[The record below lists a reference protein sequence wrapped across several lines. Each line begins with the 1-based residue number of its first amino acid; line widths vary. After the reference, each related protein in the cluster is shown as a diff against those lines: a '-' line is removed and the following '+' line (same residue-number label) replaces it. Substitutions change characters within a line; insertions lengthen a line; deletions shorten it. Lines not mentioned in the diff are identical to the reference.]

1 MSRKFITVA
10 RKNDVRPQFDFYRR
24 AAEVSNTYELV
35 WAGSQWKQAH
45 RDFYT
50 PDGEI
55 HRRQFQSGSDD
66 LEVYKV
72 DDYTTYLVDYRWGRV
87 TLVIR

>member
-35 WAGSQWKQAH
+35 WAGSQWKQHHSDYYDADGVIHH
-45 RDFYT
+45 R
-50 PDGEI
+50 
-55 HRRQFQSGSDD
+55 QWQSGSDE
-66 LEVYKV
+66 LEVYRV
-72 DDYTTYLVDYRWGRV
+72 DDFTVYLVDYHWGRV
-87 TLVIR
+87 TLVTR

>member
-24 AAEVSNTYELV
+24 AAEVSNTYELL
-35 WAGSQWKQAH
+35 WSGSQWRQCS
-45 RDFYT
+45 RDYYT
-50 PDGEI
+50 ADNVI
-55 HRRQFQSGSDD
+55 HRRQFQSGSDE

-72 DDYTTYLVDYRWGRV
+72 DEYTTYLVDYHWGRV
-87 TLVIR
+87 TLVTR